1 MSSVF
6 NNASYHLGVRAW
18 TGAYLFPSGRLH
30 QGSFSSSNS
39 LRCLQSSGVQILH
52 FRQALSTSAAR
63 STGVEQNQQHEIQ
76 RREVKTYI
84 DSNAWWNELRSQ
96 CSLSQAF
103 SPPASRSPRVQ
114 ENAVEGSEENGPQRP
129 SRRAGKGAESHKRT
143 SVTGKQTPYDDENRE
158 GHSSKLKNGMSQ
170 HESFRKYLEQTP
182 TENVISALQQT
193 YPMLDYQSPPRRH
206 TRRQRSLSQNTLGRT
221 TVRRQKYRSTVAVK
235 RPSRISLQTILA
247 DYITTLD
254 TLLSRNRLP
263 EDHDSNHASKVDE
276 ALKRVFNDR
285 HLQLLSAK
293 GHSAED
299 VMAWAWILKANHP
312 SQAALRLLVLAKHY
326 TLQEQNTTKRLPPF
340 ITLLLLRRKHLDVR
354 AFRVLLH
361 YSLHILNQQP
371 LPTIASVVGSV
382 SEGSEFKITL
392 PPKRDQ
398 PRVAAATAMSMVKLL
413 LYHAR
418 HLWPAAQL
426 SIAHSFASFLTHSLA
441 EPNATSEHT
450 LRLNRLRAY
459 YFNACLWLLSIP
471 SKHGPFLSASIQQR
485 AQFELLKAM
494 AAHRPVLPVNR
505 RGYQAVVAVQVAH
518 KKTAAEKQSA
528 RYKAASWPPWKEEKL
543 GIDSQRGNEGMR
555 SRAMQVMSQM
565 KEAGYSHTVWEEV
578 ASILAGWDTDGSP
591 TIQTRRLTGSPG
603 KLSASAKSRLNDP
616 AIWAARI
623 RATRT
628 VREAW
633 ACFLSYQDQG
643 LPPRMRIYYAM
654 AEKLVFRRLAIERN
668 FDRVSLSLPG
678 DGLEV
683 FPEPSSARDVIYV
696 RSEPP
701 SVDDLLKQMLSQGIR
716 PSGRFLALLLGSCT
730 SFRSGLDYLS
740 CSALSTKQVRALCTL
755 WPDRYDPH
763 AMDTIRSL
771 PHYLFL
777 AFIQFLCKFSKFDSL
792 YIAGYDLRMA
802 DLFPVVMQDTHVS
815 STTTLFS
822 YGHVLGEDDQI
833 HHPRALA
840 HAVQLLRTLRPRY
853 TSAWLPLLRA
863 LASPRVTVRDRK
875 MRRDVQR
882 FLAWHEVLEV
892 LGWMTKIDVEPGMD
906 GLLILCNAFSHAVA
920 AGIRDPSAAEEGLH
934 IVREALRRRG
944 VLSSSV
950 PRSFEAMVQEGLRL
964 LKTHFDRLVL
974 PVPEIST
981 DADISSGQDAASSI
995 PPMLQV
1001 PVPAVLH
1008 GFVRALGTAED
1019 YDGLLNLLQWMS
1031 RFAPALKE
1039 KADELTNGERM
1050 MRRTLVAVRVFLEGS
1065 WENEVLLRKAAGSA
1079 EAVVT
1084 SKTESGRQEFPVD
1097 QDSKPAFSDPY
1108 VEEAYKIIES
1118 TEGWGPWPTD
1128 EEVRQ
1133 YLLWHP
1139 FAEE

>member
-1 MSSVF
+1 M
-6 NNASYHLGVRAW
+6 
-18 TGAYLFPSGRLH
+18 
-30 QGSFSSSNS
+30 
-39 LRCLQSSGVQILH
+39 
-52 FRQALSTSAAR
+52 
-63 STGVEQNQQHEIQ
+63 EQDQQHEI
-76 RREVKTYI
+76 RRHRAVRTDI
-84 DSNAWWNELRSQ
+84 DSNAWWDELRSQ

-103 SPPASRSPRVQ
+103 SPAAHSQRIHRN
-114 ENAVEGSEENGPQRP
+114 NAVEGLGDNGPRRP
-129 SRRAGKGAESHKRT
+129 SRRAGDGTESLKRT
-143 SVTGKQTPYDDENRE
+143 SATGQPDPYDGQSRE
-158 GHSSKLKNGMSQ
+158 GHSSELKKSVSQ
-170 HESFRKYLEQTP
+170 HERIRKDLQQTP
-182 TENVISALQQT
+182 TEHLISALQQT
-193 YPMLDYQSPPRRH
+193 YPMLDYQQPRRRH
-206 TRRQRSLSQNTLGRT
+206 THREGLLSQKILHSTA
-221 TVRRQKYRSTVAVK
+221 VRRQKHRSMMAVR
-235 RPSRISLQTILA
+235 RPSRVSLQTILA
-247 DYITTLD
+247 DYIQSLD

-263 EDHDSNHASKVDE
+263 GDHDSNHASKVDE
-276 ALKRVFNDR
+276 AVERVFNDR
-285 HLQLLSAK
+285 HLQLLSAQ
-293 GHSAED
+293 GYSAED
-299 VMAWAWILKANHP
+299 IMAWAWILKANH
-312 SQAALRLLVLAKHY
+312 SFQAALRLFVLARHY
-326 TLQEQNTTKRLPPF
+326 ALQEQNTTKRIPPF
-340 ITLLLLRRKHLDVR
+340 IHLLLLRRKHLDVR
-354 AFRVLLH
+354 AFRVLLL
-361 YSLHILNQQP
+361 YSLHIMNHQP
-371 LPTIASVVGSV
+371 LPTIASVVESI
-382 SEGSEFKITL
+382 SKGSEPEITL
-392 PPKRDQ
+392 PSKREQ
-398 PRVAAATAMSMVKLL
+398 PRVSAPTAMSMVKLL

-418 HLWPAAQL
+418 CLWPAAQL
-426 SIAHSFASFLTHSLA
+426 SIAHSFASFLVHTLT
-441 EPNATSEHT
+441 EKDATPKHI
-450 LRLNRLRAY
+450 LRLNRLRAN

-471 SKHGPFLSASIQQR
+471 SKHSPFVSASIQQR

-505 RGYQAVVAVQVAH
+505 RGYQAVVAVQLSH
-518 KKTAAEKQSA
+518 KKTAAEKLSA
-528 RYKAASWPPWKEEKL
+528 SYKAASWPPWKEEKL

-591 TIQTRRLTGSPG
+591 TIQTRSLTSSPD
-603 KLSASAKSRLNDP
+603 KLSTSAKSRPNDP
-616 AIWAARI
+616 AIWVARI

-643 LPPRMRIYYAM
+643 LPPCMRIYHAM
-654 AEKLVFRRLAIERN
+654 AQKLVFRRHAIERN

-701 SVDDLLKQMLSQGIR
+701 SLDDLLKQMLSQGIR

-740 CSALSTKQVRALCTL
+740 CSTLSTKQVRALCTL
-755 WPDRYDPH
+755 WPDRYDPD
-763 AMDTIRSL
+763 AMNTIRTL

-792 YIAGYDLRMA
+792 YIAGYNLRMA
-802 DLFPVVMQDTHVS
+802 DLFPVVMQDAHVS
-815 STTTLFS
+815 STKTTLFS
-822 YGHVLGEDDQI
+822 YGHVLGENDQI

-840 HAVQLLRTLRPRY
+840 HAVQLLRTLKPRY

-863 LASPRVTVRDRK
+863 LASPRVTVQDRK

-882 FLAWHEVLEV
+882 FLAWYEVVEV
-892 LGWMTKIDVEPGMD
+892 IGWMRKIDVEPGMD

-934 IVREALRRRG
+934 TVREALRRNG
-944 VLSSSV
+944 VLSVSV
-950 PRSFEAMVQEGLRL
+950 PRTFEEMVHEGLRL
-964 LKTHFDRLVL
+964 LKAHFDRLVL
-974 PVPEIST
+974 PVPQLST
-981 DADISSGQDAASSI
+981 DVDGNDDRDAVTGSSV
-995 PPMLQV
+995 PPMFQV
-1001 PVPAVLH
+1001 PAPAVLH

-1031 RFAPALKE
+1031 RFAPVLKE
-1039 KADELTNGERM
+1039 RADELTNGERM

-1065 WENEVLLRKAAGSA
+1065 WENEVLMRKAAGGPDA
-1079 EAVVT
+1079 E
-1084 SKTESGRQEFPVD
+1084 RQEVPVD
-1097 QDSKPAFSDPY
+1097 QDSRPTFSDPY

-1133 YLLWHP
+1133 YLSWHP